1 MIQEKALY
9 FAEKLNKPDFKA
21 SSGWL
26 TSFKGR
32 HNISAGVLCGESAS
46 VNQEIVKQWTSR
58 VPEILR
64 DYDPE
69 NIYNMDETAIFYRAL
84 PDKTLKQRGD
94 ECKGTKKIKERLTVS
109 LCVCMMGN
117 FETALVIGHAAK
129 PRCFKTLP
137 VTGLPVTWK
146 WYKKAWM
153 TSAIFTEWI
162 HAFDKKMK
170 SQDRHVLLLL
180 DNAPS
185 HATNINLTNVKMQ
198 LLPPNTTSILQPLDQ
213 CILQTVKAKYRKSLL
228 TQVLAQLSDGH
239 SVHELAKSVTVLDA
253 CRWIANAVKQVSP
266 ITVEKCFA
274 KASITKSTTPVVATD
289 TDFDADDDQ
298 PVYSDRAAHGRK

>member
-1 MIQEKALY
+1 MCVYIHACVYIYINMRVRL
-9 FAEKLNKPDFKA
+9 
-21 SSGWL
+21 SH
-26 TSFKGR
+26 GR
-32 HNISAGVLCGESAS
+32 SWV
-46 VNQEIVKQWTSR
+46 R
-58 VPEILR
+58 VQAR
-64 DYDPE
+64 SY
-69 NIYNMDETAIFYRAL
+69 
-84 PDKTLKQRGD
+84 QR
-94 ECKGTKKIKERLTVS
+94 LS
-109 LCVCMMGN
+109 LCVSMTGN

-137 VTGLPVTWK
+137 VVGMPDTWK
-146 WYKKAWM
+146 WNKKAWM

-162 HAFDKKMK
+162 HAFDKTATY
-170 SQDRHVLLLL
+170 SYLLL

-198 LLPPNTTSILQPLDQ
+198 LLPSNTTSILQPLDQ
-213 CILQTVKAKYRKSLL
+213 CFLQTVKAKYRKSLL

-253 CRWIANAVKQVSP
+253 CRWIAKAVKQVSP

-289 TDFDADDDQ
+289 TDFDADDDLPLSRLITSLSAQIEQ
-298 PVYSDRAAHGRK
+298 PMDANDFINIDKDEEVNEDMADG